1 MTTAP
6 GGRMDW
12 WGSVL
17 FAVGLVAVLV
27 GLTYGIQPYGGHAM
41 GWTSPMVLGSVI
53 GGVLILG
60 IFVLVE
66 RRVAEPMLDFALLRN
81 RTFASGNLA
90 SLLSSIG
97 RGGLLFA
104 LIIWLQG
111 IWLPLHGFTFERTP
125 LWAAIYMLPLTA
137 GFLISGPLAGIWSDR
152 LGPRRFTIGGQLAG
166 TIVFVLLGV
175 LPVDFSYWAFAL
187 LLLAFGLAMGAF
199 SSSNAAEVMG
209 AVDPAQRGSAAGIRA
224 TGLNCGQ
231 TLAISLFFTL
241 LTAGLA
247 ARLPQALMSGL
258 GAAGVPAPQAA
269 AVAHLPPV
277 AMLFATFLGYN
288 PIQSLLGP
296 ALHSMPAVT
305 ARTVTSSA
313 FFPHIISGP
322 FHDGLRL
329 TFGVAAALMLLATVA
344 CVLTRPRQAGTLGPT
359 AAGPE
364 RAAARADQADVLAA
378 EAARLEAQVRR
389 WRQLVMADGAAVPLI
404 ITVSAPLGAGGD
416 QVAQRLA
423 GQLDLP
429 FVDRAIPA
437 AVAEQLSVP
446 VTAAQAHDEQREH
459 GALRLL
465 VSAANTEPLFGLE
478 IPGIDFDDED
488 QFGLATEAALWKRAA
503 TTGGVILGRAGAVVL
518 AGHPRAIHVRVVAS
532 RATRCRRVQEHGGFD
547 EPEASRLIDR
557 TDRARAAYADHLYGA
572 DLSDPGLYDLIVATD
587 KLSIEDAAEVV
598 TAFLTVSRLR

>member
-1 MTTAP
+1 
-6 GGRMDW
+6 
-12 WGSVL
+12 
-17 FAVGLVAVLV
+17 
-27 GLTYGIQPYGGHAM
+27 
-41 GWTSPMVLGSVI
+41 
-53 GGVLILG
+53 
-60 IFVLVE
+60 
-66 RRVAEPMLDFALLRN
+66 
-81 RTFASGNLA
+81 
-90 SLLSSIG
+90 
-97 RGGLLFA
+97 
-104 LIIWLQG
+104 
-111 IWLPLHGFTFERTP
+111 
-125 LWAAIYMLPLTA
+125 MLPLTA

-247 ARLPQALMSGL
+247 ARLPQALISGL

-344 CVLTRPRQAGTLGPT
+344 CVLTRPRRAGTLGPT
-359 AAGPE
+359 AGGPE

-423 GQLDLP
+423 GQLDLT

-478 IPGIDFDDED
+478 IPGIDS
-488 QFGLATEAALWKRAA
+488 
-503 TTGGVILGRAGAVVL
+503 TTRTSSGWRPRPRCGNVPRPPAGSSWDAP
-518 AGHPRAIHVRVVAS
+518 ARSSWPD
-532 RATRCRRVQEHGGFD
+532 T
-547 EPEASRLIDR
+547 
-557 TDRARAAYADHLYGA
+557 RARSMCVSWHRGLPGAAGCRSTA
-572 DLSDPGLYDLIVATD
+572 DLTSPRRRASLTGPTAPGRPTR
-587 KLSIEDAAEVV
+587 
-598 TAFLTVSRLR
+598 TTCTVPT

>member
-1 MTTAP
+1 
-6 GGRMDW
+6 
-12 WGSVL
+12 
-17 FAVGLVAVLV
+17 
-27 GLTYGIQPYGGHAM
+27 
-41 GWTSPMVLGSVI
+41 
-53 GGVLILG
+53 
-60 IFVLVE
+60 
-66 RRVAEPMLDFALLRN
+66 
-81 RTFASGNLA
+81 
-90 SLLSSIG
+90 
-97 RGGLLFA
+97 
-104 LIIWLQG
+104 
-111 IWLPLHGFTFERTP
+111 
-125 LWAAIYMLPLTA
+125 
-137 GFLISGPLAGIWSDR
+137 
-152 LGPRRFTIGGQLAG
+152 
-166 TIVFVLLGV
+166 
-175 LPVDFSYWAFAL
+175 
-187 LLLAFGLAMGAF
+187 
-199 SSSNAAEVMG
+199 
-209 AVDPAQRGSAAGIRA
+209 
-224 TGLNCGQ
+224 
-231 TLAISLFFTL
+231 
-241 LTAGLA
+241 
-247 ARLPQALMSGL
+247 
-258 GAAGVPAPQAA
+258 
-269 AVAHLPPV
+269 
-277 AMLFATFLGYN
+277 MLFATFLGYN

-344 CVLTRPRQAGTLGPT
+344 CVLTRPRPAGTLGP
-359 AAGPE
+359 AAGGPERAAAGGPE

-378 EAARLEAQVRR
+378 AAARLEAQVRR

-459 GALRLL
+459 GVLRLL

-478 IPGIDFDDED
+478 VPGIDFDDED
-488 QFGLATEAALWKRAA
+488 QFGLATEAALWQRAA

-532 RATRCRRVQEHGGFD
+532 RATRCRRVQEYGGFD

-572 DLSDPGLYDLIVATD
+572 NLSDPGLYDLIVATD